1 MYARCGPRAPLA
13 LPPAY
18 APSLPCD
25 TVLQM
30 QFTDAELRE
39 YVRMWSDE
47 FHESI
52 SLEEARLSA
61 TALMDLFILL
71 AFTDGEA

>member
-1 MYARCGPRAPLA
+1 
-13 LPPAY
+13 
-18 APSLPCD
+18 
-25 TVLQM
+25 M

-39 YVRMWSDE
+39 YAEMWKEE

-61 TALMDLFILL
+61 TALLNLFLQL
-71 AFTDGEA
+71 AFSAGES